1 MTALIRLAEPR
12 LSASIMI
19 SSSMIRSFTGAACVW
34 ITKASVPRT
43 LSWNRA

>member
-1 MTALIRLAEPR
+1 MTALIRLADAR

-19 SSSMIRSFTGAACVW
+19 SCSMIRSLTGAEWVW

-43 LSWNRA
+43 LSPKRA

>member
-19 SSSMIRSFTGAACVW
+19 SCSMIRSFTGAEWVW
-34 ITKASVPRT
+34 ITNASVPRT
-43 LSWNRA
+43 LSWKRA